1 MWIPSPLYKRIGLF
15 WLLLA
20 VLFMTSGAYLGFDYT
35 FSFVYFTAGIICFLQ
50 SIRIFVMRQSNRKA
64 PHYIQAEAEA
74 EEQPQ
79 GAQPDQEAQPE
90 QEAQP
95 AQPPQYPSRDYLHQ
109 DVKDYSQD

>member
-15 WLLLA
+15 WLLLG

-64 PHYIQAEAEA
+64 PHYIQAETEPAEHPQ
-74 EEQPQ
+74 QPQ
-79 GAQPDQEAQPE
+79 QPQQAQQPQQCE
-90 QEAQP
+90 QH
-95 AQPPQYPSRDYLHQ
+95 SGDDLLRDVER
-109 DVKDYSQD
+109 DS